1 MYTQWCKQ
9 FCRLVSWHGWNI
21 CFLEC
26 VEVSWNADMF
36 TKFIMLAPIGFDLLN
51 GILCPGL
58 SFSFPPLFSTVSP
71 YACSYLHIEW
81 TFFGIPNWS
90 YYRQNE
96 HFLHFTQDELVG
108 FSIKLTNLFPIG
120 YSLLPCAGT
129 TKGSP
134 SIMSMDFALI
144 LLVFFAEGQM
154 VLPLM
159 LPPLWRWSIYI
170 PFS

>member
-1 MYTQWCKQ
+1 MLICSQNSLCWLLLDWFVEWNTLS
-9 FCRLVSWHGWNI
+9 RLI
-21 CFLEC
+21 
-26 VEVSWNADMF
+26 
-36 TKFIMLAPIGFDLLN
+36 LLFSSSVFN
-51 GILCPGL
+51 GL
-58 SFSFPPLFSTVSP
+58 SICLFISGM
-71 YACSYLHIEW
+71 W
-81 TFFGIPNWS
+81 IPNWS